1 MEKKEKKYSEKHTP
15 DIAKKMDIA
24 LFINSYR
31 TMVSPYSKKKKRT
44 IVIETSNGLRCI
56 RSHWQYY
63 SRSTAPA
70 RQRKTK
76 ANCRRNRSKMAS
88 YKCCGTGP
96 NQTTFSQTDCCKLPK
111 EISGNKAGNGR
122 KKKTTATVAALPRDT
137 GAPILHAWPPSASL
151 QHGSKDETIAAFQK
165 HADSFQHASVANCAS
180 ERLV

>member
-1 MEKKEKKYSEKHTP
+1 M
-15 DIAKKMDIA
+15 
-24 LFINSYR
+24 
-31 TMVSPYSKKKKRT
+31 
-44 IVIETSNGLRCI
+44 IETSNGLRCI

-122 KKKTTATVAALPRDT
+122 KKKKKLQQWQLCHATLVHQSYIHGLQAQACNMEARTKQLLPFKSMPTASNTPPWQTVRQKDLFSCCLRD
-137 GAPILHAWPPSASL
+137 ACCQPVEMC
-151 QHGSKDETIAAFQK
+151 KFAFAQR
-165 HADSFQHASVANCAS
+165 QCA
-180 ERLV
+180 

>member
-1 MEKKEKKYSEKHTP
+1 M
-15 DIAKKMDIA
+15 
-24 LFINSYR
+24 
-31 TMVSPYSKKKKRT
+31 
-44 IVIETSNGLRCI
+44 IETSNGLRCI

-122 KKKTTATVAALPRDT
+122 KKKKKNCNSGSFATRHWCTNPTYMASKRKLATWKQGRNNCCLSKACRQLPTRLRGKLCVRKTCLVVAFEMPAVSQWKCANLR
-137 GAPILHAWPPSASL
+137 LHN
-151 QHGSKDETIAAFQK
+151 
-165 HADSFQHASVANCAS
+165 ASV
-180 ERLV
+180 RRTIVLKKKVVR